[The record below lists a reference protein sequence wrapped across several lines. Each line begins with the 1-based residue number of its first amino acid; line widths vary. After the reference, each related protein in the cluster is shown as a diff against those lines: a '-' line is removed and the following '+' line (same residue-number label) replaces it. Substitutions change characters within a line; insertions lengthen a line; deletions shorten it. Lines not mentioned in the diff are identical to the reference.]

1 MARPRTLPDNHF
13 RFSTFRKGDST
24 YVYGYRN
31 EWDPVKKQS
40 RIAKRIYVGTLNE
53 ATGRLRLGKKYLSNH
68 PEYEGKTLY
77 FENRT
82 LVERS
87 EQDAAEEVQQRE
99 QSWASNN
106 LSYAATWALWQF
118 ASKNRILQNLQAAFG
133 KQLGTGLLAL
143 AVYQLLDGG
152 AMNGYEDWLPDN
164 WLPVSAP
171 LSSQRISELLA
182 QVDHEDMVN
191 YFRLRFDRS
200 KQNYQKWLEEIKQ
213 KAQKQGSAMPP
224 STLQKMYMALDSTA
238 ISTFSMTIEDA
249 AYGHA
254 KQNPE
259 LKQINLTLAVDFL
272 NGDVCYARED
282 EGSITDKS
290 VYKSILA
297 QMKSYGF
304 DLDETVLVT
313 DRGYSSLMNLQNLFN
328 TDVSFV
334 AGVPIVEKGLKD
346 KFTKFR
352 EALCDLAFYNSE
364 YEVYCRTIKED
375 WKQNTEAGSVNR
387 DCFVHLYRFPEIALS
402 QQKQLLK
409 KIDKVLDKKRDG
421 KVVDRDDWNFAA
433 RFITECKEEQDG
445 KERKIWEKNLEA
457 LRLWERTAGCFVI
470 RSDWLE
476 DPIEALRIYR
486 RRNIVEVAFRQF
498 KVLNGG
504 DRLQATQTS
513 YMGKLMVHII
523 AQSLR
528 MAITVQAKKRETQEL
543 KLPDNSVEKLLA
555 ALKRI
560 RAVRAPTRATWVVE
574 PLTPPAVLTGWQIW
588 ISPPEHIYQ
597 LSVRLHLYSVLSSR
611 TLLSGLWYSS
621 S

>member
-1 MARPRTLPDNHF
+1 MARPRTLPDDHF
-13 RFSTFRKGDST
+13 CFSTFRKGDST

-31 EWDPVKKQS
+31 EWDPEKKQS

-53 ATGRLRLGKKYLSNH
+53 ITGRVKLGKKYLSNH

-87 EQDAAEEVQQRE
+87 EQEVAAEVGQRE
-99 QSWASNN
+99 TSWASNN

-118 ASKNRILQNLQAAFG
+118 ASKNRILQNLQAVFG
-133 KQLGTGLLAL
+133 KQLGTNLLAL
-143 AVYQLLDGG
+143 AIYQLLDGG

-182 QVDHEDMVN
+182 QVDHGDMVN

-200 KQNYQKWLEEIKQ
+200 KENYQKWLEELTQNAK
-213 KAQKQGSAMPP
+213 KKGSATAP

-290 VYKSILA
+290 VYRSVLA

-313 DRGYSSLMNLQNLFN
+313 DRGYSSIMNLQSLFN

-346 KFTKFR
+346 KFAKFR

-364 YEVYCRTIKED
+364 YDVYCRTIKED
-375 WKQNTEAGSVNR
+375 WKQNTEGGSIDR
-387 DCFVHLYRFPEIALS
+387 TCFVHLYRFPEIALS

-409 KIDKVLDKKRDG
+409 KVDKALDKKRSRR
-421 KVVDRDDWNFAA
+421 VVDRDDWNFVA
-433 RFITECKEEQDG
+433 RFITERKEEHDG
-445 KERKIWEKNLEA
+445 KEKKIWEKNLEA
-457 LRLWERTAGCFVI
+457 LRSWERTAGCFVI

-504 DRLQATQTS
+504 NRLYATQTS
-513 YMGKLMVHII
+513 YMGKLMVHTI

-528 MAITVQAKKRETQEL
+528 MAITVQAKRRETQEL
-543 KLPDNSVEKLLA
+543 KLPDNSVEKLLTV
-555 ALKRI
+555 LKKV
-560 RAVRAPTRATWVVE
+560 RAVRAPTRSTWVVE
-574 PLTPPAVLTGWQIW
+574 PLTKNAQDMLELLNLPKPPMTFKSI
-588 ISPPEHIYQ
+588 
-597 LSVRLHLYSVLSSR
+597 
-611 TLLSGLWYSS
+611 
-621 S
+621 

>member
-1 MARPRTLPDNHF
+1 MARPRTLPDDHF

-31 EWDPVKKQS
+31 EWNPEKKQS
-40 RIAKRIYVGTLNE
+40 RIVKRIYVGTLNE
-53 ATGRLRLGKKYLSNH
+53 ITGRVKPGKKYLSNH

-77 FENRT
+77 FENRR

-87 EQDAAEEVQQRE
+87 EQDVAEEVEQRE
-99 QSWASNN
+99 VSWASNN

-118 ASKNRILQNLQAAFG
+118 ASRNRILQNLQAVFG
-133 KQLGTGLLAL
+133 KELGTNLLAL
-143 AVYQLLDGG
+143 AIYQLLEGG

-191 YFRLRFDRS
+191 YFRMRFDRS
-200 KQNYQKWLEEIKQ
+200 KENYQKWLEGIKQ
-213 KAQKQGSAMPP
+213 EAKKKGSDLPP

-313 DRGYSSLMNLQNLFN
+313 DRGYSSIMNLQNLFN

-346 KFTKFR
+346 KFSKFR
-352 EALCDLAFYNSE
+352 ETLCDLAFYNSE
-364 YEVYCRTIKED
+364 YDVYCRTIKENR
-375 WKQNTEAGSVNR
+375 KQNTEGGSIDR
-387 DCFVHLYRFPEIALS
+387 TCFVHLYRFPEIALS

-409 KIDKVLDKKRDG
+409 KVDKVLDKKRSG
-421 KVVDRDDWNFAA
+421 QVVDRDDWNFVA
-433 RFITECKEEQDG
+433 RFITERKEEHDG
-445 KERKIWEKNLEA
+445 KEKKIWEKNLEA
-457 LRLWERTAGCFVI
+457 LRFWERTAGCFVI

-476 DPIEALRIYR
+476 DQIEALRIYR

-513 YMGKLMVHII
+513 YIGKLMVHII

-543 KLPDNSVEKLLA
+543 KLPDNSVEKLLK
-555 ALKRI
+555 ALKRV
-560 RAVRAPTRATWVVE
+560 RAVRTPTRATWVVE
-574 PLTPPAVLTGWQIW
+574 PLI
-588 ISPPEHIYQ
+588 E
-597 LSVRLHLYSVLSSR
+597 
-611 TLLSGLWYSS
+611 
-621 S
+621 

>member
-1 MARPRTLPDNHF
+1 MARPRTLPDDHF

-31 EWDPVKKQS
+31 EWDPEKKQS

-53 ATGRLRLGKKYLSNH
+53 ITGRVKLGKKYLSNH

-87 EQDAAEEVQQRE
+87 EQDVAEEVEQRE
-99 QSWASNN
+99 TSWASNN

-118 ASKNRILQNLQAAFG
+118 ASKNRILQNLQAVFG
-133 KQLGTGLLAL
+133 KQLGTNLLAL
-143 AVYQLLDGG
+143 AIYQLLDGG

-200 KQNYQKWLEEIKQ
+200 KENYQRWLEEIEQNAK
-213 KAQKQGSAMPP
+213 KNGSVMPL
-224 STLQKMYMALDSTA
+224 STMQKMYMALDSTA

-313 DRGYSSLMNLQNLFN
+313 DRGYSSLLNLQNLFN

-346 KFTKFR
+346 KFAKFR

-364 YEVYCRTIKED
+364 YDVYCRTIKEN
-375 WKQNTEAGSVNR
+375 WKQNTEGGSIDR
-387 DCFVHLYRFPEIALS
+387 TCFVHLYRFPEIALS

-409 KIDKVLDKKRDG
+409 KVDKVLDKKRSRQ
-421 KVVDRDDWNFAA
+421 VVDRDDWNFVA
-433 RFITECKEEQDG
+433 RFITERKEEHDG
-445 KERKIWEKNLEA
+445 KEKKIWEKNLEA
-457 LRLWERTAGCFVI
+457 LRFWERTAGCFVI

-543 KLPDNSVEKLLA
+543 KLPDNSVEKLLK
-555 ALKRI
+555 ALKRV
-560 RAVRAPTRATWVVE
+560 RAVRTATRATWVVE
-574 PLTPPAVLTGWQIW
+574 PLTKKAQDMLELLNLPKPPMTFRSI
-588 ISPPEHIYQ
+588 
-597 LSVRLHLYSVLSSR
+597 
-611 TLLSGLWYSS
+611 
-621 S
+621 

>member
-1 MARPRTLPDNHF
+1 MARPRTLPDDHF
-13 RFSTFRKGDST
+13 CFSTFRKGDST

-31 EWDPVKKQS
+31 EWDPEKKQS

-53 ATGRLRLGKKYLSNH
+53 ITGRVKLGKKYLSNH

-87 EQDAAEEVQQRE
+87 EQDVAEEVEQRE
-99 QSWASNN
+99 TSWASNN

-118 ASKNRILQNLQAAFG
+118 ASKNRILQNLQAVFG
-133 KQLGTGLLAL
+133 KQLGTNLLAL
-143 AVYQLLDGG
+143 AIYQLLDGG

-182 QVDHEDMVN
+182 QVDHGDMVN

-200 KQNYQKWLEEIKQ
+200 KENYQKWLEELTQNAK
-213 KAQKQGSAMPP
+213 KKGSATAP

-290 VYKSILA
+290 VYRSVLA

-313 DRGYSSLMNLQNLFN
+313 DRGYSSIMNLQSLFN

-334 AGVPIVEKGLKD
+334 AGVPIAEKGLKD
-346 KFTKFR
+346 KFAKFR

-364 YEVYCRTIKED
+364 YDVYCRTIKED
-375 WKQNTEAGSVNR
+375 WKQNTEGGSIDR
-387 DCFVHLYRFPEIALS
+387 TCFVHLYRFPEIALS

-409 KIDKVLDKKRDG
+409 KVDKVLDKKRSG
-421 KVVDRDDWNFAA
+421 RVVDRDDWNFAA
-433 RFITECKEEQDG
+433 RFITERKEEHDG
-445 KERKIWEKNLEA
+445 KEKKIWEKNLEA
-457 LRLWERTAGCFVI
+457 LRSWERTAGCFVI

-504 DRLQATQTS
+504 NRLYATQTS
-513 YMGKLMVHII
+513 YMGKLMVHTI

-528 MAITVQAKKRETQEL
+528 MAITVQAKRRETQEL
-543 KLPDNSVEKLLA
+543 KLPDNSVEKLLTV
-555 ALKRI
+555 LKKV
-560 RAVRAPTRATWVVE
+560 RAVRAPTRSTWVVE
-574 PLTPPAVLTGWQIW
+574 PLTKKAQDMLELLNLPKPPMTFKSI
-588 ISPPEHIYQ
+588 
-597 LSVRLHLYSVLSSR
+597 
-611 TLLSGLWYSS
+611 
-621 S
+621 

>member
-1 MARPRTLPDNHF
+1 MARPRTLPDDHF

-31 EWDPVKKQS
+31 EWDPEKKQS

-53 ATGRLRLGKKYLSNH
+53 ITGRVKLGKKYLSNH

-87 EQDAAEEVQQRE
+87 EQDVAEEVEQRE
-99 QSWASNN
+99 TSWASNN

-118 ASKNRILQNLQAAFG
+118 ASKNRILQNLQAVLG
-133 KQLGTGLLAL
+133 KQLGTNLLAL
-143 AVYQLLDGG
+143 AIYQLLDGG

-200 KQNYQKWLEEIKQ
+200 KANYQKWLEEIEQNAK
-213 KAQKQGSAMPP
+213 KNGSVMPP
-224 STLQKMYMALDSTA
+224 STMQKMYMALDSTA

-313 DRGYSSLMNLQNLFN
+313 DRGYSSLLNLQNLFN

-346 KFTKFR
+346 KFAKFR

-364 YEVYCRTIKED
+364 YDVYCRTIKED
-375 WKQNTEAGSVNR
+375 WKQNTEGGSIDR
-387 DCFVHLYRFPEIALS
+387 TCFVHLYRFPEIALS

-409 KIDKVLDKKRDG
+409 KVDKVLDKKRSG
-421 KVVDRDDWNFAA
+421 RVVDRDDWNFVA
-433 RFITECKEEQDG
+433 RFITERKEEHDG
-445 KERKIWEKNLEA
+445 KEKKIWEKNLEA
-457 LRLWERTAGCFVI
+457 LRSWERTAGCFVI

-504 DRLQATQTS
+504 DRLYATQTS

-528 MAITVQAKKRETQEL
+528 MAMTVQAKRRETQEL
-543 KLPDNSVEKLLA
+543 KLPDNSVEKLLS
-555 ALKRI
+555 ALKRV
-560 RAVRAPTRATWVVE
+560 RAVRAPTRSTWVVE
-574 PLTPPAVLTGWQIW
+574 PLTKKAQDMLELLNLPKPPMTFKSI
-588 ISPPEHIYQ
+588 
-597 LSVRLHLYSVLSSR
+597 
-611 TLLSGLWYSS
+611 
-621 S
+621 

>member
-1 MARPRTLPDNHF
+1 MARPRTLPDDHF

-24 YVYGYRN
+24 YVYSYRN
-31 EWDPVKKQS
+31 EWDPEKKQS

-53 ATGRLRLGKKYLSNH
+53 ITGRVKLGKKYLSNH

-87 EQDAAEEVQQRE
+87 EQDVAEEVEQRE
-99 QSWASNN
+99 TSWASNN

-118 ASKNRILQNLQAAFG
+118 ASKNRILQNLQAVFG
-133 KQLGTGLLAL
+133 KQLGTNLLVL
-143 AVYQLLDGG
+143 AIYQLLDGG

-182 QVDHEDMVN
+182 QVDHEDIVN

-200 KQNYQKWLEEIKQ
+200 KANYQKWLEEIEQNAK
-213 KAQKQGSAMPP
+213 KNGSVMPP
-224 STLQKMYMALDSTA
+224 STMQKMYMALDSTA

-313 DRGYSSLMNLQNLFN
+313 DRGYSSLLNLQNLFN

-346 KFTKFR
+346 KFAKFR

-364 YEVYCRTIKED
+364 YDVYCRTIKED
-375 WKQNTEAGSVNR
+375 WKQNTEGGSIDR
-387 DCFVHLYRFPEIALS
+387 TCFVHLYRFPEIALS

-409 KIDKVLDKKRDG
+409 KVDKVLDKKRSG
-421 KVVDRDDWNFAA
+421 RVVDRDDWNFVA
-433 RFITECKEEQDG
+433 RFITERKEEHDG
-445 KERKIWEKNLEA
+445 KEKKIWETNLEA
-457 LRLWERTAGCFVI
+457 LRAWERTAGCFVI

-476 DPIEALRIYR
+476 DPMEALRIYR

-504 DRLQATQTS
+504 DRLYATQTS

-543 KLPDNSVEKLLA
+543 KLPDNSVEKLLS
-555 ALKRI
+555 ALKRV
-560 RAVRAPTRATWVVE
+560 RAVRTPTRATWVVE
-574 PLTPPAVLTGWQIW
+574 PLTKKAQDMLELLNLPKPPMTFKSI
-588 ISPPEHIYQ
+588 
-597 LSVRLHLYSVLSSR
+597 
-611 TLLSGLWYSS
+611 
-621 S
+621 

>member
-1 MARPRTLPDNHF
+1 MARPRTLPDDHF

-31 EWDPVKKQS
+31 EWDPEKKQS

-53 ATGRLRLGKKYLSNH
+53 ITGRVKLGKKYLSNH

-87 EQDAAEEVQQRE
+87 EQDVAEEVEQRE
-99 QSWASNN
+99 TSWASNN

-118 ASKNRILQNLQAAFG
+118 ASKNRILQNLQAVFG
-133 KQLGTGLLAL
+133 KQLGTNLLAL
-143 AVYQLLDGG
+143 AIYQLLDGG

-200 KQNYQKWLEEIKQ
+200 KANYQKWLEEIEQNAK
-213 KAQKQGSAMPP
+213 KNGLVMPP
-224 STLQKMYMALDSTA
+224 STMQKMYMALDSTA

-249 AYGHA
+249 AYGHT

-272 NGDVCYARED
+272 NGEVCYARED
-282 EGSITDKS
+282 EGLITDKS

-313 DRGYSSLMNLQNLFN
+313 DRGYSSIMNLQNLFN

-346 KFTKFR
+346 KFAKFR

-364 YEVYCRTIKED
+364 YDVYCRTIKED
-375 WKQNTEAGSVNR
+375 WKQNTEGGSIDR
-387 DCFVHLYRFPEIALS
+387 TCFVHLYRFPEIALS

-409 KIDKVLDKKRDG
+409 KVDKALDKKRSG
-421 KVVDRDDWNFAA
+421 RVVDRDDWNFVA
-433 RFITECKEEQDG
+433 RFITERKEEHDG
-445 KERKIWEKNLEA
+445 KEKKIWEKNLEA
-457 LRLWERTAGCFVI
+457 LRSWERTAGCFVI

-504 DRLQATQTS
+504 NRLYATQTS
-513 YMGKLMVHII
+513 YMGKLMVHTI

-528 MAITVQAKKRETQEL
+528 MAITVQAKRRETQEL
-543 KLPDNSVEKLLA
+543 KLPDNSVEKLLTV
-555 ALKRI
+555 LKKV
-560 RAVRAPTRATWVVE
+560 RAVRAPTRSTWVVE
-574 PLTPPAVLTGWQIW
+574 PLTKKAQDMLELLNLPKPPMTFKSI
-588 ISPPEHIYQ
+588 
-597 LSVRLHLYSVLSSR
+597 
-611 TLLSGLWYSS
+611 
-621 S
+621 

>member
-1 MARPRTLPDNHF
+1 MARPRTLPDDHF
-13 RFSTFRKGDST
+13 CFSTFRKGDST

-31 EWDPVKKQS
+31 EWDPEKKQS

-53 ATGRLRLGKKYLSNH
+53 ITGRVRLGKKYLSNH

-87 EQDAAEEVQQRE
+87 EQDVAEEVEQRE
-99 QSWASNN
+99 TSWASNN

-118 ASKNRILQNLQAAFG
+118 ASKNRILQNLQAVFG
-133 KQLGTGLLAL
+133 KQLGTNLLAL
-143 AVYQLLDGG
+143 AIYQLLDGG
-152 AMNGYEDWLPDN
+152 EMNGYEDWLPDN

-200 KQNYQKWLEEIKQ
+200 KANYQKWLEEIEQNAK
-213 KAQKQGSAMPP
+213 KNGSVMPP
-224 STLQKMYMALDSTA
+224 STMQKMYMALDSTA

-290 VYKSILA
+290 VYRSVLA

-313 DRGYSSLMNLQNLFN
+313 DRGYSSIMNLQSLFN

-346 KFTKFR
+346 KFAKFR

-364 YEVYCRTIKED
+364 YDVYCRTIKED
-375 WKQNTEAGSVNR
+375 WKQNTEGGSIDR
-387 DCFVHLYRFPEIALS
+387 TCFVHLYRFPEIALS

-409 KIDKVLDKKRDG
+409 KVDKALDKKRSG
-421 KVVDRDDWNFAA
+421 RVVDRDDWNFVA
-433 RFITECKEEQDG
+433 RFITERKEEHDG
-445 KERKIWEKNLEA
+445 KEKKIWEKNLEA
-457 LRLWERTAGCFVI
+457 LRSWERTAGCFVI

-486 RRNIVEVAFRQF
+486 RRNIVEAAFRQF

-504 DRLQATQTS
+504 DRLYATQTS

-528 MAITVQAKKRETQEL
+528 MAMTVQAKRRETQEL
-543 KLPDNSVEKLLA
+543 KLPDNSVEKLLTV
-555 ALKRI
+555 LKKV
-560 RAVRAPTRATWVVE
+560 RAVRAPTRSTWVVE
-574 PLTPPAVLTGWQIW
+574 PLI
-588 ISPPEHIYQ
+588 E
-597 LSVRLHLYSVLSSR
+597 
-611 TLLSGLWYSS
+611 
-621 S
+621 

>member
-213 KAQKQGSAMPP
+213 KAQKQSSAMPP

-476 DPIEALRIYR
+476 DLIEALRIYR

-574 PLTPPAVLTGWQIW
+574 PLTKKAQDMLELLNLPKPPMTFKSI
-588 ISPPEHIYQ
+588 
-597 LSVRLHLYSVLSSR
+597 
-611 TLLSGLWYSS
+611 
-621 S
+621 

>member
-1 MARPRTLPDNHF
+1 MARPRTLPDDHF

-31 EWDPVKKQS
+31 EWDPEKKQS

-53 ATGRLRLGKKYLSNH
+53 ITGRVKLGKKYLSNH

-87 EQDAAEEVQQRE
+87 EQDVAEEVEQRE
-99 QSWASNN
+99 TSWASNN

-118 ASKNRILQNLQAAFG
+118 ASKNRILQNLQAVFG
-133 KQLGTGLLAL
+133 KQLGTNLLAL
-143 AVYQLLDGG
+143 AIYQLLDGG

-200 KQNYQKWLEEIKQ
+200 KENYQRWLEEIEQNAK
-213 KAQKQGSAMPP
+213 KNGSVMPP
-224 STLQKMYMALDSTA
+224 STMQKMYMALDSTA

-313 DRGYSSLMNLQNLFN
+313 DRGYSSLLNLQNLFN

-346 KFTKFR
+346 KFAKFR

-364 YEVYCRTIKED
+364 YDVYCRTIKEN
-375 WKQNTEAGSVNR
+375 WKQNTEGGSIDR
-387 DCFVHLYRFPEIALS
+387 TCFVHLYRFPEIALS

-409 KIDKVLDKKRDG
+409 KVDKVLDKKRSRQ
-421 KVVDRDDWNFAA
+421 VVDRDDWNFVA
-433 RFITECKEEQDG
+433 RFITERKEEHDG
-445 KERKIWEKNLEA
+445 KEKKIWEKNLEA
-457 LRLWERTAGCFVI
+457 LRFWEHTAGCFVI

-543 KLPDNSVEKLLA
+543 KLPDNSVEKLLK
-555 ALKRI
+555 ALKRV
-560 RAVRAPTRATWVVE
+560 RAVRTATRATWVVE
-574 PLTPPAVLTGWQIW
+574 PLTKKAQDMLELLNLPKPPMTFRSI
-588 ISPPEHIYQ
+588 
-597 LSVRLHLYSVLSSR
+597 
-611 TLLSGLWYSS
+611 
-621 S
+621 

>member
-1 MARPRTLPDNHF
+1 MARPRTLPDDHF

-31 EWDPVKKQS
+31 EWDPEKKQS

-53 ATGRLRLGKKYLSNH
+53 ITGRVKLGKKYLSNH

-87 EQDAAEEVQQRE
+87 EQDVAEEVEQRE
-99 QSWASNN
+99 TSWASNN

-118 ASKNRILQNLQAAFG
+118 ASKNRILQNLQAVFG
-133 KQLGTGLLAL
+133 KQLGTNLLAL
-143 AVYQLLDGG
+143 AIYQLLDGG

-200 KQNYQKWLEEIKQ
+200 KANYQKWLEEIEQNAK
-213 KAQKQGSAMPP
+213 KNGLVMPP
-224 STLQKMYMALDSTA
+224 STMQKMYMALDSTA

-249 AYGHA
+249 AYGHT

-272 NGDVCYARED
+272 NGEVCYARED
-282 EGSITDKS
+282 EGLITDKS

-313 DRGYSSLMNLQNLFN
+313 DRGYSSIMNLQNLFN

-346 KFTKFR
+346 KFAKFR

-364 YEVYCRTIKED
+364 YDVYCRTIKED
-375 WKQNTEAGSVNR
+375 WKQNTEGGSIDR
-387 DCFVHLYRFPEIALS
+387 TCFVHLYRFPEIALS

-409 KIDKVLDKKRDG
+409 KVDKALDKKRSG
-421 KVVDRDDWNFAA
+421 RVVDRDDWNFVA
-433 RFITECKEEQDG
+433 RFITERKEEHDG
-445 KERKIWEKNLEA
+445 KEKKIWEKNLEA
-457 LRLWERTAGCFVI
+457 LRFWERTAGCFVI

-504 DRLQATQTS
+504 DRLYATQTS

-528 MAITVQAKKRETQEL
+528 MAMTVQAKRRETQEL
-543 KLPDNSVEKLLA
+543 KLPDNSVEKLLS
-555 ALKRI
+555 ALKRVTEI
-560 RAVRAPTRATWVVE
+560 LRF
-574 PLTPPAVLTGWQIW
+574 
-588 ISPPEHIYQ
+588 
-597 LSVRLHLYSVLSSR
+597 
-611 TLLSGLWYSS
+611 
-621 S
+621 

>member
-1 MARPRTLPDNHF
+1 MARPRTLPDDHF

-31 EWDPVKKQS
+31 EWDPEKKQS

-53 ATGRLRLGKKYLSNH
+53 ITGRVKLGKKYLSNH

-87 EQDAAEEVQQRE
+87 EQDVAEEVEQRE
-99 QSWASNN
+99 TSWASNN

-118 ASKNRILQNLQAAFG
+118 ASKNRILQNLQAVFG
-133 KQLGTGLLAL
+133 KQLGTNLLAL
-143 AVYQLLDGG
+143 AIYQLLDGG

-200 KQNYQKWLEEIKQ
+200 KENYQRWLEEIEQNAK
-213 KAQKQGSAMPP
+213 KNGSVMPP
-224 STLQKMYMALDSTA
+224 STMQKMYMALDSTA

-313 DRGYSSLMNLQNLFN
+313 DRGYSSLLNLQNLFN

-346 KFTKFR
+346 KFAKFR

-364 YEVYCRTIKED
+364 YDVYCRTIKEN
-375 WKQNTEAGSVNR
+375 WKQNTEGGSIDR
-387 DCFVHLYRFPEIALS
+387 TCFVHLYRLPEIALS

-409 KIDKVLDKKRDG
+409 KVDKVLDKKRSRQ
-421 KVVDRDDWNFAA
+421 VVDRDDWNFVA
-433 RFITECKEEQDG
+433 RFITERKEEHDG
-445 KERKIWEKNLEA
+445 KEKKIWEKNLEA
-457 LRLWERTAGCFVI
+457 LRFWERTAGCFVI

-543 KLPDNSVEKLLA
+543 KLPDNSVEKLLK
-555 ALKRI
+555 ALKRV
-560 RAVRAPTRATWVVE
+560 RAVRTATRATWVVE
-574 PLTPPAVLTGWQIW
+574 PLTKKAQDMLELLNLPKPPMTFRSI
-588 ISPPEHIYQ
+588 
-597 LSVRLHLYSVLSSR
+597 
-611 TLLSGLWYSS
+611 
-621 S
+621 

>member
-1 MARPRTLPDNHF
+1 MARPRTLPDDHF

-31 EWDPVKKQS
+31 EWDPEKKQS

-53 ATGRLRLGKKYLSNH
+53 ITGRVKLGKKYLSNH
-68 PEYEGKTLY
+68 PQYEGKTLY

-87 EQDAAEEVQQRE
+87 EQDVAEEVEQRE
-99 QSWASNN
+99 TSWASNN

-118 ASKNRILQNLQAAFG
+118 ASKNRILQNLQAVFG
-133 KQLGTGLLAL
+133 KQLGTNLLAL
-143 AVYQLLDGG
+143 AIYQLLDGG

-200 KQNYQKWLEEIKQ
+200 KENYQRWLENAK
-213 KAQKQGSAMPP
+213 KNGSVMPP
-224 STLQKMYMALDSTA
+224 STMQKMYMALDSTA

-313 DRGYSSLMNLQNLFN
+313 DRGYSSLLNLQNLFN

-334 AGVPIVEKGLKD
+334 AGIPIVEKGLKD
-346 KFTKFR
+346 KFAKFR

-364 YEVYCRTIKED
+364 YDVYCRTIEED
-375 WKQNTEAGSVNR
+375 WKQNTEGGSIDR
-387 DCFVHLYRFPEIALS
+387 TCFVHLYRFPEIALS

-409 KIDKVLDKKRDG
+409 KVDKILDKKRSG
-421 KVVDRDDWNFAA
+421 RVVDRDDWNFAA
-433 RFITECKEEQDG
+433 RFITERKEEHDG
-445 KERKIWEKNLEA
+445 KEKKIWEKNLEA
-457 LRLWERTAGCFVI
+457 LRSWERTAGCFVI

-504 DRLQATQTS
+504 DRLYATQTS

-528 MAITVQAKKRETQEL
+528 MVMTVQAKRRETQEL
-543 KLPDNSVEKLLA
+543 KLPDNSVEKLLS
-555 ALKRI
+555 ALKRV
-560 RAVRAPTRATWVVE
+560 RAVRTPTRATWVVE
-574 PLTPPAVLTGWQIW
+574 PLTKKAQDMLELLNLPKPPMTFKSI
-588 ISPPEHIYQ
+588 
-597 LSVRLHLYSVLSSR
+597 
-611 TLLSGLWYSS
+611 
-621 S
+621 

>member
-1 MARPRTLPDNHF
+1 MARPRTLPDDHF

-31 EWDPVKKQS
+31 EWNPEKKQS
-40 RIAKRIYVGTLNE
+40 RIVKRIYVGTLNE
-53 ATGRLRLGKKYLSNH
+53 ITGRVKPGKKYLSNH

-77 FENRT
+77 FENRR

-87 EQDAAEEVQQRE
+87 EQDVAEEVEQRE
-99 QSWASNN
+99 VSWASIN

-118 ASKNRILQNLQAAFG
+118 ASRNRILQNLQAVFG
-133 KQLGTGLLAL
+133 KELGTNLLAL
-143 AVYQLLDGG
+143 AIYQLLEGG
-152 AMNGYEDWLPDN
+152 AMNGYEDWLADN

-191 YFRLRFDRS
+191 YFRMRFDRS
-200 KQNYQKWLEEIKQ
+200 KENYQKWLEGIKQ
-213 KAQKQGSAMPP
+213 EAKKKGSDLPP

-313 DRGYSSLMNLQNLFN
+313 DRGYSSIMNLQNLFN

-346 KFTKFR
+346 KFSKFR
-352 EALCDLAFYNSE
+352 ETLCDLAFYNSE
-364 YEVYCRTIKED
+364 YDVYCRTIKENR
-375 WKQNTEAGSVNR
+375 KQNTEGGSIDR
-387 DCFVHLYRFPEIALS
+387 TCFVHLYRFPEIALS

-409 KIDKVLDKKRDG
+409 KVDKVLDKKRSG
-421 KVVDRDDWNFAA
+421 QVVDRDDWNFVA
-433 RFITECKEEQDG
+433 RFITERKEEHDG
-445 KERKIWEKNLEA
+445 KEKKIWEKNLEA
-457 LRLWERTAGCFVI
+457 LRFWERTAGYFVI

-476 DPIEALRIYR
+476 DPIEALRMYR

-513 YMGKLMVHII
+513 YIGKLMVHII

-543 KLPDNSVEKLLA
+543 KLPDNSVEKLLK
-555 ALKRI
+555 ALKRV
-560 RAVRAPTRATWVVE
+560 RAVRTPTRATWVVE
-574 PLTPPAVLTGWQIW
+574 PLI
-588 ISPPEHIYQ
+588 E
-597 LSVRLHLYSVLSSR
+597 
-611 TLLSGLWYSS
+611 
-621 S
+621 

>member
-1 MARPRTLPDNHF
+1 MARPRTLPDDHF
-13 RFSTFRKGDST
+13 CFSTFRKGDST

-31 EWDPVKKQS
+31 EWDPEKKQS

-53 ATGRLRLGKKYLSNH
+53 ITGRVKLGKKYLSNH

-87 EQDAAEEVQQRE
+87 EQDVAEEVEQRE
-99 QSWASNN
+99 TSWASNN

-118 ASKNRILQNLQAAFG
+118 ASKNRILQNLQAVFG
-133 KQLGTGLLAL
+133 KQLGTNLLAL
-143 AVYQLLDGG
+143 AIYQLLDGG

-182 QVDHEDMVN
+182 QVDHGDMVN

-200 KQNYQKWLEEIKQ
+200 KENYQKWLEELTQNAK
-213 KAQKQGSAMPP
+213 KKGSATAP

-290 VYKSILA
+290 VYRSVLA

-313 DRGYSSLMNLQNLFN
+313 DRGYSSIMNLQSLFN

-346 KFTKFR
+346 KFAKFR

-364 YEVYCRTIKED
+364 YDVYCRTIKED
-375 WKQNTEAGSVNR
+375 WKQNTEGGSIDR
-387 DCFVHLYRFPEIALS
+387 TCFVHLYRFPEIALS

-409 KIDKVLDKKRDG
+409 KVDKALDKKRSG
-421 KVVDRDDWNFAA
+421 RVVDRDDWNFVA
-433 RFITECKEEQDG
+433 RFITERKEEHDG
-445 KERKIWEKNLEA
+445 KEKKIWEKNLEA
-457 LRLWERTAGCFVI
+457 LRSWERTAGCFVI

-504 DRLQATQTS
+504 NRLYATQTS
-513 YMGKLMVHII
+513 YMGKLMVHTI

-528 MAITVQAKKRETQEL
+528 MAITVQAKRRETQEL
-543 KLPDNSVEKLLA
+543 KLPDNSVEKLLTV
-555 ALKRI
+555 LKKV
-560 RAVRAPTRATWVVE
+560 RAVRAPTRSTWVVE
-574 PLTPPAVLTGWQIW
+574 PLTKKAQDMLELLNLPKPPMTFKSI
-588 ISPPEHIYQ
+588 
-597 LSVRLHLYSVLSSR
+597 
-611 TLLSGLWYSS
+611 
-621 S
+621 

>member
-1 MARPRTLPDNHF
+1 MARPRTLPDDHF
-13 RFSTFRKGDST
+13 CFSTFRKGDST

-31 EWDPVKKQS
+31 EWDPEKKQS

-53 ATGRLRLGKKYLSNH
+53 ITGRVKLGKKYLSNH

-87 EQDAAEEVQQRE
+87 EQEVAAEVGQRE
-99 QSWASNN
+99 TSWASNN

-118 ASKNRILQNLQAAFG
+118 ASKNRILQNLQAVFG
-133 KQLGTGLLAL
+133 KQLGTNLLAL
-143 AVYQLLDGG
+143 AIYQLLDGG

-182 QVDHEDMVN
+182 QVDHGDMVN

-200 KQNYQKWLEEIKQ
+200 KANYQKWLEELTQNAK
-213 KAQKQGSAMPP
+213 KKGSATAP

-290 VYKSILA
+290 VYRSVLA

-313 DRGYSSLMNLQNLFN
+313 DRGYSSIMNLQSLFN

-346 KFTKFR
+346 KFAKFR

-364 YEVYCRTIKED
+364 YDVYCRTIKED
-375 WKQNTEAGSVNR
+375 WKQNTEGGSIDR
-387 DCFVHLYRFPEIALS
+387 TCFVHLYRFPEIALS

-409 KIDKVLDKKRDG
+409 KVDKALDKKRSG
-421 KVVDRDDWNFAA
+421 RVVDRDDWNFVA
-433 RFITECKEEQDG
+433 RFITERKEEHDG
-445 KERKIWEKNLEA
+445 KEKKIWEKNLEA
-457 LRLWERTAGCFVI
+457 LRSWERTAGCFVI
-470 RSDWLE
+470 CSDWLE

-504 DRLQATQTS
+504 NRLYATQTS
-513 YMGKLMVHII
+513 YMGKLMVHTI

-528 MAITVQAKKRETQEL
+528 MAITVQAKRRETQEL
-543 KLPDNSVEKLLA
+543 KLPDNSVEKLLTV
-555 ALKRI
+555 LKKV
-560 RAVRAPTRATWVVE
+560 RAVRAPTRSTWVVE
-574 PLTPPAVLTGWQIW
+574 PLTKKAQDMLELLNLPKPPMTFKSI
-588 ISPPEHIYQ
+588 
-597 LSVRLHLYSVLSSR
+597 
-611 TLLSGLWYSS
+611 
-621 S
+621 

>member
-1 MARPRTLPDNHF
+1 MARPRTLPDDHF

-31 EWDPVKKQS
+31 KWDPEKKQS

-53 ATGRLRLGKKYLSNH
+53 ITGRVKLGKKYLSNH

-82 LVERS
+82 LVEKS
-87 EQDAAEEVQQRE
+87 EQDVAEEVEQRE
-99 QSWASNN
+99 TSWASNN

-118 ASKNRILQNLQAAFG
+118 ASKNRILQNLQAVFG
-133 KQLGTGLLAL
+133 KQLGTNLLAL
-143 AVYQLLDGG
+143 AIYQLLDGG

-182 QVDHEDMVN
+182 QVDHGDMVN

-200 KQNYQKWLEEIKQ
+200 KENYQKWLEELTQNAK
-213 KAQKQGSAMPP
+213 KKGSATAP

-313 DRGYSSLMNLQNLFN
+313 DRGYSSIMNLQSLFN

-346 KFTKFR
+346 KFAKFR

-364 YEVYCRTIKED
+364 YDVYCRTIKED
-375 WKQNTEAGSVNR
+375 WKQNTEGGSIDR
-387 DCFVHLYRFPEIALS
+387 TCFVHLYRFPEIALS

-409 KIDKVLDKKRDG
+409 KVDKALDKKRSRR
-421 KVVDRDDWNFAA
+421 VVDRDDWNFAA
-433 RFITECKEEQDG
+433 RFITERKEEHDG
-445 KERKIWEKNLEA
+445 KEKKIWEKNLEA
-457 LRLWERTAGCFVI
+457 LRSWERTAGCFVI

-504 DRLQATQTS
+504 NRLYATQTS
-513 YMGKLMVHII
+513 YMGKLMVHTI

-528 MAITVQAKKRETQEL
+528 MAITVQAKRRETQEL
-543 KLPDNSVEKLLA
+543 KLPDNSVEKLLTV
-555 ALKRI
+555 LKKV
-560 RAVRAPTRATWVVE
+560 RAVRAPTRSTWVVE
-574 PLTPPAVLTGWQIW
+574 PLTKKAQDMLELLNLPKPPMTFKSI
-588 ISPPEHIYQ
+588 
-597 LSVRLHLYSVLSSR
+597 
-611 TLLSGLWYSS
+611 
-621 S
+621 

>member
-1 MARPRTLPDNHF
+1 MARPRTLPDDHF

-31 EWDPVKKQS
+31 KWDPEKKQS

-53 ATGRLRLGKKYLSNH
+53 ITGRVKLGKKYLSNH

-82 LVERS
+82 LVEKS
-87 EQDAAEEVQQRE
+87 EQDVAEEVEQRE
-99 QSWASNN
+99 TSWASNN

-118 ASKNRILQNLQAAFG
+118 ASKNRILQNLQAVFG
-133 KQLGTGLLAL
+133 KQLGTNLLAL
-143 AVYQLLDGG
+143 AIYQLLDGG

-182 QVDHEDMVN
+182 QVDHGDMVN

-200 KQNYQKWLEEIKQ
+200 KANYQKWLEELTQNAK
-213 KAQKQGSAMPP
+213 KKGSATAP

-313 DRGYSSLMNLQNLFN
+313 DRGYSSIMNLQSLFN

-346 KFTKFR
+346 KFAKFR

-364 YEVYCRTIKED
+364 YDVYCRTIKED
-375 WKQNTEAGSVNR
+375 WKQNTEGGSIDR
-387 DCFVHLYRFPEIALS
+387 TCFVHLYRFPEIALS

-409 KIDKVLDKKRDG
+409 KVDKALDKKRSG
-421 KVVDRDDWNFAA
+421 RVVDRDDWNFVA
-433 RFITECKEEQDG
+433 RFITERKEEHDG
-445 KERKIWEKNLEA
+445 KEKKIWEKNLEA
-457 LRLWERTAGCFVI
+457 LRSWERTAGCFVI

-504 DRLQATQTS
+504 NRLYATQTS
-513 YMGKLMVHII
+513 YMGKLMVHTI

-528 MAITVQAKKRETQEL
+528 MAITVQAKRRETQEL
-543 KLPDNSVEKLLA
+543 KLPDNSVEKLLTV
-555 ALKRI
+555 LKKV
-560 RAVRAPTRATWVVE
+560 RAVRAPTRSTWVVE
-574 PLTPPAVLTGWQIW
+574 PLTKKAQDMLELLNLPKPPMTFKSI
-588 ISPPEHIYQ
+588 
-597 LSVRLHLYSVLSSR
+597 
-611 TLLSGLWYSS
+611 
-621 S
+621 

>member
-1 MARPRTLPDNHF
+1 MARPRTLPDDHF
-13 RFSTFRKGDST
+13 CFSTFRKGDST

-31 EWDPVKKQS
+31 EWDPEKKQS

-53 ATGRLRLGKKYLSNH
+53 ITGRVKLGKKYLSNH

-87 EQDAAEEVQQRE
+87 EQEVAAEVGQRE
-99 QSWASNN
+99 TSWASNN

-118 ASKNRILQNLQAAFG
+118 ASKNRILQNLQAVFG
-133 KQLGTGLLAL
+133 KQLGTNLLAL
-143 AVYQLLDGG
+143 AIYQLLDGG

-182 QVDHEDMVN
+182 QVDHGDMVN

-200 KQNYQKWLEEIKQ
+200 KENYQKWLEELTQNAK
-213 KAQKQGSAMPP
+213 KKGSATAP

-290 VYKSILA
+290 VYRSVLA

-313 DRGYSSLMNLQNLFN
+313 DRGYSSIMNLQSLFN

-334 AGVPIVEKGLKD
+334 AGVPIAEKGLKD
-346 KFTKFR
+346 KFAKFR

-364 YEVYCRTIKED
+364 YDVYCRTIKED
-375 WKQNTEAGSVNR
+375 WKQNTEGGSIDR
-387 DCFVHLYRFPEIALS
+387 TCFVHLYRFPEIALS

-409 KIDKVLDKKRDG
+409 KVDKALDKKRSG
-421 KVVDRDDWNFAA
+421 RVVDRDDWNFAA
-433 RFITECKEEQDG
+433 RFITERKEEHDG
-445 KERKIWEKNLEA
+445 KEKKIWEKNLEA
-457 LRLWERTAGCFVI
+457 LRSWERTAGCFVI

-504 DRLQATQTS
+504 NRLYATQTS
-513 YMGKLMVHII
+513 YMGKLMVHTI

-528 MAITVQAKKRETQEL
+528 MAITVQAKRRETQEL
-543 KLPDNSVEKLLA
+543 KLPDNSVEKLLTV
-555 ALKRI
+555 LKKV
-560 RAVRAPTRATWVVE
+560 RAVRAPTRSTWVVE
-574 PLTPPAVLTGWQIW
+574 PLTKNAQDMLELLNLPKPPMTFKSI
-588 ISPPEHIYQ
+588 
-597 LSVRLHLYSVLSSR
+597 
-611 TLLSGLWYSS
+611 
-621 S
+621 

>member
-1 MARPRTLPDNHF
+1 MARPRTLPDDHF
-13 RFSTFRKGDST
+13 CFSTFRKGDST

-31 EWDPVKKQS
+31 EWDPEKKQS

-53 ATGRLRLGKKYLSNH
+53 ITGRVKLGKKYLSNH

-87 EQDAAEEVQQRE
+87 EQEVAAEVGQRE
-99 QSWASNN
+99 TSWASNN

-118 ASKNRILQNLQAAFG
+118 ASKNRILQNLQAVFG
-133 KQLGTGLLAL
+133 KQLGTNLLAL
-143 AVYQLLDGG
+143 AIYQLLDGG

-182 QVDHEDMVN
+182 QVDHGDMVN
-191 YFRLRFDRS
+191 YFRLRFDQS
-200 KQNYQKWLEEIKQ
+200 KANYQKWLEELTQNAK
-213 KAQKQGSAMPP
+213 KKGSATAP

-290 VYKSILA
+290 VYRSVLA

-313 DRGYSSLMNLQNLFN
+313 DRGYSSIMNLQSLFN

-346 KFTKFR
+346 KFAKFR

-364 YEVYCRTIKED
+364 YDVYCRTIKED
-375 WKQNTEAGSVNR
+375 WKQNTEGGSIDR
-387 DCFVHLYRFPEIALS
+387 TCFVHLYRFPEIALS

-409 KIDKVLDKKRDG
+409 KVDKALDKKRSG
-421 KVVDRDDWNFAA
+421 RVVDRDDWNFVA
-433 RFITECKEEQDG
+433 RFITERKEEHDG
-445 KERKIWEKNLEA
+445 KEKKIWEKNLEA
-457 LRLWERTAGCFVI
+457 LRSWERTAGCFVI

-504 DRLQATQTS
+504 NRLYATQTS
-513 YMGKLMVHII
+513 YMGKLMVHTI

-528 MAITVQAKKRETQEL
+528 MAITVQAKRRETQEL
-543 KLPDNSVEKLLA
+543 KLPDNSVEKLLTV
-555 ALKRI
+555 LKKV
-560 RAVRAPTRATWVVE
+560 RAVRAPTRSTWVVE
-574 PLTPPAVLTGWQIW
+574 PLTKKAQDMLELLNLPKPPMTFK
-588 ISPPEHIYQ
+588 
-597 LSVRLHLYSVLSSR
+597 SV
-611 TLLSGLWYSS
+611 
-621 S
+621 

>member
-1 MARPRTLPDNHF
+1 MARPRTLPDDHF

-31 EWDPVKKQS
+31 EWDPEKKQS

-53 ATGRLRLGKKYLSNH
+53 ITGRVKLGKKYLSNH

-87 EQDAAEEVQQRE
+87 EQDVAEEVEQRE
-99 QSWASNN
+99 TSWASNN

-118 ASKNRILQNLQAAFG
+118 ASKNRILQNLQAVFG
-133 KQLGTGLLAL
+133 KQLGTNLLAL
-143 AVYQLLDGG
+143 AIYQLLDGG

-200 KQNYQKWLEEIKQ
+200 KENYQRWLEEIEQNAK
-213 KAQKQGSAMPP
+213 KNGSVMPP
-224 STLQKMYMALDSTA
+224 STMQKMYMALDSTA

-313 DRGYSSLMNLQNLFN
+313 DRGYSSLLNLQNLFN

-346 KFTKFR
+346 KFAKFR
-352 EALCDLAFYNSE
+352 EALCDFAFYNSE
-364 YEVYCRTIKED
+364 YDVYCRTIKEN
-375 WKQNTEAGSVNR
+375 WKQNTEGGSIDR
-387 DCFVHLYRFPEIALS
+387 TCFVHLYRFPEIALS

-409 KIDKVLDKKRDG
+409 KVDKVLDKKRSRQ
-421 KVVDRDDWNFAA
+421 VVDRDDWNFVA
-433 RFITECKEEQDG
+433 RFITERKEEHDG
-445 KERKIWEKNLEA
+445 KEKKIWEKNLEA
-457 LRLWERTAGCFVI
+457 LRFWERTAGCFVI

-543 KLPDNSVEKLLA
+543 KLPDNSVEKLLK
-555 ALKRI
+555 ALKRV
-560 RAVRAPTRATWVVE
+560 RAVRTATRATWVVE
-574 PLTPPAVLTGWQIW
+574 PLTKKAQDMLELLNLPKPPMTFRSI
-588 ISPPEHIYQ
+588 
-597 LSVRLHLYSVLSSR
+597 
-611 TLLSGLWYSS
+611 
-621 S
+621 

>member
-1 MARPRTLPDNHF
+1 MRTIMARPRTLPDDHF

-31 EWDPVKKQS
+31 KWDPEKKQS

-53 ATGRLRLGKKYLSNH
+53 ITGRVKLGKKYLSNH

-82 LVERS
+82 LVEKS
-87 EQDAAEEVQQRE
+87 EQDVAEEVEQRE
-99 QSWASNN
+99 TSWASNN

-118 ASKNRILQNLQAAFG
+118 ASKNRILQNLQAVFG
-133 KQLGTGLLAL
+133 KQLGTNLLAL
-143 AVYQLLDGG
+143 AIYQLLDGG

-200 KQNYQKWLEEIKQ
+200 KENYQRWLEEIEQNAK
-213 KAQKQGSAMPP
+213 KNGSVMPP
-224 STLQKMYMALDSTA
+224 STMQKMYMALDSTA

-313 DRGYSSLMNLQNLFN
+313 DRGYSSIMNLQSLFN

-346 KFTKFR
+346 KFAKFR

-364 YEVYCRTIKED
+364 YDVYCRTIKED
-375 WKQNTEAGSVNR
+375 WKQNTEGGSIDR
-387 DCFVHLYRFPEIALS
+387 TCFVHLYRFPEIALS

-409 KIDKVLDKKRDG
+409 KVDKALDKKRSG
-421 KVVDRDDWNFAA
+421 RVVDRDDWNFVA
-433 RFITECKEEQDG
+433 RFITERKEEHDG
-445 KERKIWEKNLEA
+445 KEKKIWEKNLEA
-457 LRLWERTAGCFVI
+457 LRSWERTAGCFVI

-504 DRLQATQTS
+504 NRLYATQTS
-513 YMGKLMVHII
+513 YMGKLMVHTI

-528 MAITVQAKKRETQEL
+528 MAITVQAKRRETQEL
-543 KLPDNSVEKLLA
+543 KLPDNSVEKLLTV
-555 ALKRI
+555 LKKV
-560 RAVRAPTRATWVVE
+560 RAVRAPTRSTWVVE
-574 PLTPPAVLTGWQIW
+574 PLTKKAQDMLELLNLPKPPMTFKSI
-588 ISPPEHIYQ
+588 
-597 LSVRLHLYSVLSSR
+597 
-611 TLLSGLWYSS
+611 
-621 S
+621 

>member
-1 MARPRTLPDNHF
+1 MARPRTLPDDHF

-24 YVYGYRN
+24 YVYSYRN
-31 EWDPVKKQS
+31 EWDPEKKQS

-53 ATGRLRLGKKYLSNH
+53 ITGRVKLGKKYLSNH

-87 EQDAAEEVQQRE
+87 EQDVAEEVEQRE
-99 QSWASNN
+99 TSWASNN

-118 ASKNRILQNLQAAFG
+118 ASKNRILQNLQAVFG
-133 KQLGTGLLAL
+133 KQLGTNLLVL
-143 AVYQLLDGG
+143 AIYQLLDGG

-171 LSSQRISELLA
+171 LSSQSISELLA
-182 QVDHEDMVN
+182 QVDHEDIVN

-200 KQNYQKWLEEIKQ
+200 KANYQKWLEEIEQNAK
-213 KAQKQGSAMPP
+213 KNGSVMPP
-224 STLQKMYMALDSTA
+224 STMQKMYMALDSTA

-313 DRGYSSLMNLQNLFN
+313 DRGYSSLLNLQNLFN

-346 KFTKFR
+346 KFAKFR

-364 YEVYCRTIKED
+364 YDVYCRTIKED
-375 WKQNTEAGSVNR
+375 WKQNTEGGSIDR
-387 DCFVHLYRFPEIALS
+387 TCFVHLYRFPEIALS

-409 KIDKVLDKKRDG
+409 KVDKVLDKKRSG
-421 KVVDRDDWNFAA
+421 RVVDRDDWNFVA
-433 RFITECKEEQDG
+433 RFITERKEEHDG
-445 KERKIWEKNLEA
+445 KEKKIWEKNLEA
-457 LRLWERTAGCFVI
+457 LRSWERTAGCFVI

-476 DPIEALRIYR
+476 DPMEALRIYR

-504 DRLQATQTS
+504 DRLYATQTS

-543 KLPDNSVEKLLA
+543 KLPDNSVEKLLS
-555 ALKRI
+555 ALKRV
-560 RAVRAPTRATWVVE
+560 RAVRTPTRATWVVE
-574 PLTPPAVLTGWQIW
+574 PLTKKAQDMLELLNLPKPPMTFKSI
-588 ISPPEHIYQ
+588 
-597 LSVRLHLYSVLSSR
+597 
-611 TLLSGLWYSS
+611 
-621 S
+621 

>member
-1 MARPRTLPDNHF
+1 MARPRTLPDDHF

-31 EWDPVKKQS
+31 EWDPEKKQS

-53 ATGRLRLGKKYLSNH
+53 ITGRVKLGKKYLSNH

-87 EQDAAEEVQQRE
+87 EQDVAEEVEQRE
-99 QSWASNN
+99 TSWASNN

-118 ASKNRILQNLQAAFG
+118 ASKNRILQNLQAVFG
-133 KQLGTGLLAL
+133 KQLGTNLLAL
-143 AVYQLLDGG
+143 AIYQLLDGG

-200 KQNYQKWLEEIKQ
+200 KANYQRWLEEIEQNAK
-213 KAQKQGSAMPP
+213 KNGSVMPP
-224 STLQKMYMALDSTA
+224 STMQKMYMALDSTA

-313 DRGYSSLMNLQNLFN
+313 DRGYSSLLNLQNLFN

-346 KFTKFR
+346 KFAKFR

-364 YEVYCRTIKED
+364 YDVYCRTIKED
-375 WKQNTEAGSVNR
+375 WKQNTEGGSIDR
-387 DCFVHLYRFPEIALS
+387 TCFVHLYRFPEIALS

-409 KIDKVLDKKRDG
+409 KVDKVLDKKRSG
-421 KVVDRDDWNFAA
+421 RVVDRDDWNFVA
-433 RFITECKEEQDG
+433 RFITERKEEHDG
-445 KERKIWEKNLEA
+445 KEKKIWEKNLEA
-457 LRLWERTAGCFVI
+457 LRSWERTAGCFVI

-504 DRLQATQTS
+504 DRLYATQTS
-513 YMGKLMVHII
+513 YMGKLMVHTI

-528 MAITVQAKKRETQEL
+528 MAITVQAKRRETLEL
-543 KLPDNSVEKLLA
+543 KLPDNSVEKLLTV
-555 ALKRI
+555 LKKV
-560 RAVRAPTRATWVVE
+560 RAVRAPTRSTWVVE
-574 PLTPPAVLTGWQIW
+574 PLTKKAQDMLELLNLPKPPMTFKSI
-588 ISPPEHIYQ
+588 
-597 LSVRLHLYSVLSSR
+597 
-611 TLLSGLWYSS
+611 
-621 S
+621 

>member
-1 MARPRTLPDNHF
+1 MARPRTLPDDHF
-13 RFSTFRKGDST
+13 CFSTFRKGDST

-31 EWDPVKKQS
+31 EWDPEKKQS

-53 ATGRLRLGKKYLSNH
+53 ITGRVKLGKKYLSNH

-87 EQDAAEEVQQRE
+87 EQEVAAEVEQRE
-99 QSWASNN
+99 TSWASNN

-118 ASKNRILQNLQAAFG
+118 ASKNRILQNLQAVFG
-133 KQLGTGLLAL
+133 KQLGTNLLAL
-143 AVYQLLDGG
+143 AIYQLLDGG

-182 QVDHEDMVN
+182 QVDHGDMVN

-200 KQNYQKWLEEIKQ
+200 KENYQKWLEELTQNAK
-213 KAQKQGSAMPP
+213 KKGSATAP

-290 VYKSILA
+290 VYRSVLA

-313 DRGYSSLMNLQNLFN
+313 DRGYSSIMNLQSLFN

-346 KFTKFR
+346 KFAKFR

-364 YEVYCRTIKED
+364 YDVYCRTIKED
-375 WKQNTEAGSVNR
+375 WKQNTEGGSIDR
-387 DCFVHLYRFPEIALS
+387 TCFVHLYRFPEIALS

-409 KIDKVLDKKRDG
+409 KVDKALDKKRSG
-421 KVVDRDDWNFAA
+421 RVVDRDDWNFAA
-433 RFITECKEEQDG
+433 RFITERKEEHDG
-445 KERKIWEKNLEA
+445 KEKKIWEKNLEA
-457 LRLWERTAGCFVI
+457 LRSWERTAGCFVI
-470 RSDWLE
+470 RSDRLE

-504 DRLQATQTS
+504 NRLYATQTS
-513 YMGKLMVHII
+513 YMGKLMVHTI

-528 MAITVQAKKRETQEL
+528 MAITVQAKRRETQEL
-543 KLPDNSVEKLLA
+543 KLPDNSVEKLLTV
-555 ALKRI
+555 LKKV
-560 RAVRAPTRATWVVE
+560 RAVRAPTRSTWVVE
-574 PLTPPAVLTGWQIW
+574 PLTKKAQDMLELLNLPKPPMTFKSI
-588 ISPPEHIYQ
+588 
-597 LSVRLHLYSVLSSR
+597 
-611 TLLSGLWYSS
+611 
-621 S
+621 

>member
-1 MARPRTLPDNHF
+1 MARPRTLPDDHF

-31 EWDPVKKQS
+31 EWDPEKKQS

-53 ATGRLRLGKKYLSNH
+53 ITGRVKLGKKYLSNH

-87 EQDAAEEVQQRE
+87 EQDVAEEVEQRE
-99 QSWASNN
+99 TSWASNN

-118 ASKNRILQNLQAAFG
+118 ASKNRILQNLQAVFG
-133 KQLGTGLLAL
+133 KQLGTNLLAL
-143 AVYQLLDGG
+143 AIYQLLDGG

-200 KQNYQKWLEEIKQ
+200 KANYQKWLEEIEQNAK
-213 KAQKQGSAMPP
+213 KNGLVMPP
-224 STLQKMYMALDSTA
+224 STMQKMYMALDSTA

-249 AYGHA
+249 AYGHT

-272 NGDVCYARED
+272 NGEVCYARED
-282 EGSITDKS
+282 EGLITDKS

-313 DRGYSSLMNLQNLFN
+313 DRGYSSIMNLQNLFN

-346 KFTKFR
+346 KFAKFR

-364 YEVYCRTIKED
+364 YDVYCRTIKED
-375 WKQNTEAGSVNR
+375 WKQNTEGGSIDR
-387 DCFVHLYRFPEIALS
+387 TCFVHLYRFPEIALS

-409 KIDKVLDKKRDG
+409 KVDKALDKKRSG
-421 KVVDRDDWNFAA
+421 RVVDRDDWNFVA
-433 RFITECKEEQDG
+433 RFITERKEEHDG
-445 KERKIWEKNLEA
+445 KEKKIWEKNLEA
-457 LRLWERTAGCFVI
+457 LRFWERTAGCFVI

-504 DRLQATQTS
+504 DRLYATQTS

-528 MAITVQAKKRETQEL
+528 MAMTVQAKRRETQEL
-543 KLPDNSVEKLLA
+543 KLPDNSVEKLLTV
-555 ALKRI
+555 LKKV
-560 RAVRAPTRATWVVE
+560 RAVRAPTRSTWVVE
-574 PLTPPAVLTGWQIW
+574 PLI
-588 ISPPEHIYQ
+588 E
-597 LSVRLHLYSVLSSR
+597 
-611 TLLSGLWYSS
+611 
-621 S
+621 

>member
-1 MARPRTLPDNHF
+1 MARPRTLPDDHF

-31 EWDPVKKQS
+31 EWNPEKKQS

-53 ATGRLRLGKKYLSNH
+53 ITGRVKLGKKYLSNH

-77 FENRT
+77 FENRR

-87 EQDAAEEVQQRE
+87 EQDVAEEVEQRE
-99 QSWASNN
+99 VSWASNN

-118 ASKNRILQNLQAAFG
+118 ASRNRILQNLQAVFG
-133 KQLGTGLLAL
+133 KELGTNLLAL
-143 AVYQLLDGG
+143 AIYQLLEGG
-152 AMNGYEDWLPDN
+152 AMNSYEDWLPDN

-191 YFRLRFDRS
+191 YFRMRFDRS
-200 KQNYQKWLEEIKQ
+200 KENYQKWLEGIKQ
-213 KAQKQGSAMPP
+213 EAKKKGSDLPP

-313 DRGYSSLMNLQNLFN
+313 DRGYSSIMHLQNLFN

-346 KFTKFR
+346 KFEKFR

-364 YEVYCRTIKED
+364 YDVYCRTIEEN
-375 WKQNTEAGSVNR
+375 WKQNTEGGSIDR
-387 DCFVHLYRFPEIALS
+387 TCFVHLYRFPEIALS

-409 KIDKVLDKKRDG
+409 KVDKVLDKKRSG
-421 KVVDRDDWNFAA
+421 QVVDRDDWNFVA
-433 RFITECKEEQDG
+433 RFITERREEHDG
-445 KERKIWEKNLEA
+445 KEKKIWEKNLEA
-457 LRLWERTAGCFVI
+457 LRFWERTAGCCVI
-470 RSDWLE
+470 RSDWLK

-523 AQSLR
+523 AQSPR

-543 KLPDNSVEKLLA
+543 KLPDNSVEKLLK
-555 ALKRI
+555 ALKRV
-560 RAVRAPTRATWVVE
+560 RAVRTPTRATWVVE
-574 PLTPPAVLTGWQIW
+574 PLMKKAQDMLELLNLPKPPMTFRSI
-588 ISPPEHIYQ
+588 
-597 LSVRLHLYSVLSSR
+597 
-611 TLLSGLWYSS
+611 
-621 S
+621 

>member
-1 MARPRTLPDNHF
+1 MARPRTLPDDHF

-31 EWDPVKKQS
+31 EWDPEKKQS

-53 ATGRLRLGKKYLSNH
+53 ITGRVKLGKKYLSNH

-87 EQDAAEEVQQRE
+87 EQDVAEEVEQRE
-99 QSWASNN
+99 TSWASNN

-118 ASKNRILQNLQAAFG
+118 ASKNRILQNLQAVFG
-133 KQLGTGLLAL
+133 KQLGTNLLAL
-143 AVYQLLDGG
+143 AIYQLLDGG

-182 QVDHEDMVN
+182 QVDHGDMVN

-200 KQNYQKWLEEIKQ
+200 KENYQRWLEEIEQNAK
-213 KAQKQGSAMPP
+213 KNGSVMPP
-224 STLQKMYMALDSTA
+224 STMQKMYMALDSTA

-313 DRGYSSLMNLQNLFN
+313 DRGYSSLLNLQNLFN

-346 KFTKFR
+346 KFAKFR

-364 YEVYCRTIKED
+364 YDVYCRTIKEN
-375 WKQNTEAGSVNR
+375 WKQNTEGGSIDR
-387 DCFVHLYRFPEIALS
+387 TCFVHLYRFPEIALS

-409 KIDKVLDKKRDG
+409 KVDKVLDKKRSRQ
-421 KVVDRDDWNFAA
+421 VVDRDDWNFVA
-433 RFITECKEEQDG
+433 RFITERKEEHDG
-445 KERKIWEKNLEA
+445 KEKKIWEKNLEA
-457 LRLWERTAGCFVI
+457 LRFWERTAGCFVI

-543 KLPDNSVEKLLA
+543 KLPDNSVEKLLK
-555 ALKRI
+555 ALKRV
-560 RAVRAPTRATWVVE
+560 RAVRTATRATWVVE
-574 PLTPPAVLTGWQIW
+574 PLTKKAQDMLELLNLPKPPMTFRSI
-588 ISPPEHIYQ
+588 
-597 LSVRLHLYSVLSSR
+597 
-611 TLLSGLWYSS
+611 
-621 S
+621 

>member
-1 MARPRTLPDNHF
+1 MARPRTLPDDHF
-13 RFSTFRKGDST
+13 CFSTFRKGDST

-31 EWDPVKKQS
+31 EWDPEKKQS

-53 ATGRLRLGKKYLSNH
+53 ITGRVKLGKKYLSNH

-87 EQDAAEEVQQRE
+87 EQEVAAEVGQRE
-99 QSWASNN
+99 TSWASNN

-118 ASKNRILQNLQAAFG
+118 ASKNRILQNLQAVFG
-133 KQLGTGLLAL
+133 KQLGTNLLAL
-143 AVYQLLDGG
+143 AIYQLLDGG

-182 QVDHEDMVN
+182 QVDHGDMVN
-191 YFRLRFDRS
+191 YFRLRFDQS
-200 KQNYQKWLEEIKQ
+200 KANYQKWLEELTQNAK
-213 KAQKQGSAMPP
+213 KKGSATAP

-290 VYKSILA
+290 VYRSVLA

-313 DRGYSSLMNLQNLFN
+313 DRGYSSIMNLQSLFN

-346 KFTKFR
+346 KFAKFR

-364 YEVYCRTIKED
+364 YDVYCRTIKED
-375 WKQNTEAGSVNR
+375 WKQNTEGGSIDR
-387 DCFVHLYRFPEIALS
+387 TCFVHLYRFPEIALS

-409 KIDKVLDKKRDG
+409 KVDKALDKKRSG
-421 KVVDRDDWNFAA
+421 RVVDRDDWNFVA
-433 RFITECKEEQDG
+433 RFITERKEEHDG
-445 KERKIWEKNLEA
+445 KEKKIWEKNLEA
-457 LRLWERTAGCFVI
+457 LRSWERTAGCFVI

-504 DRLQATQTS
+504 NRLYATQTS
-513 YMGKLMVHII
+513 YMGKLMVHTI

-528 MAITVQAKKRETQEL
+528 MAITVQAKRRETQEL
-543 KLPDNSVEKLLA
+543 KLPDNSVEKLLTV
-555 ALKRI
+555 LKKV
-560 RAVRAPTRATWVVE
+560 RAVRAPTRSTWVVE
-574 PLTPPAVLTGWQIW
+574 PLTKKAQDMLELLNLPKPPMTFKSI
-588 ISPPEHIYQ
+588 
-597 LSVRLHLYSVLSSR
+597 
-611 TLLSGLWYSS
+611 
-621 S
+621 

>member
-1 MARPRTLPDNHF
+1 MARPRTLPDDHF
-13 RFSTFRKGDST
+13 CFSTFRKGDST

-31 EWDPVKKQS
+31 EWDPEKKQS

-53 ATGRLRLGKKYLSNH
+53 ITGRVKLGKKYLSNH

-87 EQDAAEEVQQRE
+87 EQEVAAEVGQRE
-99 QSWASNN
+99 TSWASNN

-118 ASKNRILQNLQAAFG
+118 ASKNRILQNLQAVFG
-133 KQLGTGLLAL
+133 KQLGTNLLAL
-143 AVYQLLDGG
+143 AIYQLLDGG

-182 QVDHEDMVN
+182 QVDHGDMVN

-200 KQNYQKWLEEIKQ
+200 KANYQKWLEELTQNAK
-213 KAQKQGSAMPP
+213 KKGSATAP

-290 VYKSILA
+290 VYRSVLA

-313 DRGYSSLMNLQNLFN
+313 DRGYSSIMNLQSLFN

-346 KFTKFR
+346 KFAKFR

-364 YEVYCRTIKED
+364 YDVYCRTIKED
-375 WKQNTEAGSVNR
+375 WKQNTEGGSIDR
-387 DCFVHLYRFPEIALS
+387 ACFVHLYRFPEIALS

-409 KIDKVLDKKRDG
+409 KVDKALDKKRSG
-421 KVVDRDDWNFAA
+421 RVVDRDDWNFVA
-433 RFITECKEEQDG
+433 RFITERKEEHDG
-445 KERKIWEKNLEA
+445 KEKKIWEKNLEA
-457 LRLWERTAGCFVI
+457 LRSWERTAGCFVI

-504 DRLQATQTS
+504 NRLYATQTS
-513 YMGKLMVHII
+513 YMGKLMVHTI

-528 MAITVQAKKRETQEL
+528 MAITVQAKRRETQEL
-543 KLPDNSVEKLLA
+543 KLPDNSVEKLLTV
-555 ALKRI
+555 LKKV
-560 RAVRAPTRATWVVE
+560 RAVRAPTRSTWVVE
-574 PLTPPAVLTGWQIW
+574 PLTKKAQDMLELLNLPKPPMTFKSI
-588 ISPPEHIYQ
+588 
-597 LSVRLHLYSVLSSR
+597 
-611 TLLSGLWYSS
+611 
-621 S
+621 

>member
-1 MARPRTLPDNHF
+1 MARPRTLPDDHF
-13 RFSTFRKGDST
+13 CFSTFRKGDST
-24 YVYGYRN
+24 YVYGYIN
-31 EWDPVKKQS
+31 EWDPEKKQS

-53 ATGRLRLGKKYLSNH
+53 ITGRVKLGKKYLSNH

-87 EQDAAEEVQQRE
+87 EQEVAAEVGQRE
-99 QSWASNN
+99 TSWASNN

-118 ASKNRILQNLQAAFG
+118 ASKNRILQNLQAVFG
-133 KQLGTGLLAL
+133 KQLGTNLLAL
-143 AVYQLLDGG
+143 AIYQLLDGG

-182 QVDHEDMVN
+182 QVDHGDMVN

-200 KQNYQKWLEEIKQ
+200 KENYQKWLEELTQNAK
-213 KAQKQGSAMPP
+213 KKGSATAP

-290 VYKSILA
+290 VYRSVLA

-313 DRGYSSLMNLQNLFN
+313 DRGYSSIMNLQSLFN

-346 KFTKFR
+346 KFAKFR

-364 YEVYCRTIKED
+364 YDVYCRTIKED
-375 WKQNTEAGSVNR
+375 WKQNTEGGSIDR
-387 DCFVHLYRFPEIALS
+387 TCFVHLYRLPEIALS

-409 KIDKVLDKKRDG
+409 KVDKALDKKRSRR
-421 KVVDRDDWNFAA
+421 VVDRDDWNFVA
-433 RFITECKEEQDG
+433 RFITERKEEHDG
-445 KERKIWEKNLEA
+445 KEKKIWEKNLEA
-457 LRLWERTAGCFVI
+457 LRSWERTAGCFVI

-504 DRLQATQTS
+504 NRLYATQTS
-513 YMGKLMVHII
+513 YMGKLMVHTI

-528 MAITVQAKKRETQEL
+528 MAITVQAKRRETQEL
-543 KLPDNSVEKLLA
+543 KLPDNSVEKLLTV
-555 ALKRI
+555 LKKV
-560 RAVRAPTRATWVVE
+560 RAVRAPTRSTWVVE
-574 PLTPPAVLTGWQIW
+574 PLTKKAQDMLELLNLPKPPMTFKSI
-588 ISPPEHIYQ
+588 
-597 LSVRLHLYSVLSSR
+597 
-611 TLLSGLWYSS
+611 
-621 S
+621 

>member
-1 MARPRTLPDNHF
+1 MARPRTLPDDHF

-31 EWDPVKKQS
+31 EWDPEKKQS

-53 ATGRLRLGKKYLSNH
+53 ITGRVKLGKKYLSNH

-87 EQDAAEEVQQRE
+87 EQDVAEEVEQRE
-99 QSWASNN
+99 TSWASNN

-118 ASKNRILQNLQAAFG
+118 ASKNRILQNLQAVFG
-133 KQLGTGLLAL
+133 KQLGTNLLAL
-143 AVYQLLDGG
+143 AIYQLLDGG

-200 KQNYQKWLEEIKQ
+200 KENYQRWLEEIEQNAK
-213 KAQKQGSAMPP
+213 KNGSVMPP
-224 STLQKMYMALDSTA
+224 STMQKMYMALDSTA

-313 DRGYSSLMNLQNLFN
+313 DRGYSSLLNLQNLFN

-346 KFTKFR
+346 KFAKFR

-364 YEVYCRTIKED
+364 YDVYCRTIKEN
-375 WKQNTEAGSVNR
+375 WKQNTEGGSIDR
-387 DCFVHLYRFPEIALS
+387 TCFVHLYRFPEIALS

-409 KIDKVLDKKRDG
+409 KVDKVLDKKRSRQ
-421 KVVDRDDWNFAA
+421 VVDRDDWNFVA
-433 RFITECKEEQDG
+433 RFITERKEEHDG
-445 KERKIWEKNLEA
+445 KEKKIWEKNLEA
-457 LRLWERTAGCFVI
+457 LRFWERTAGCFVI

-543 KLPDNSVEKLLA
+543 KLPDNSVEKLLK
-555 ALKRI
+555 ALKRV
-560 RAVRAPTRATWVVE
+560 RAVRMATRATWVVE
-574 PLTPPAVLTGWQIW
+574 PLTKKAQDMLELLNLPKPPMTFRSI
-588 ISPPEHIYQ
+588 
-597 LSVRLHLYSVLSSR
+597 
-611 TLLSGLWYSS
+611 
-621 S
+621 

>member
-1 MARPRTLPDNHF
+1 MDRPRTLPDDHF

-31 EWDPVKKQS
+31 EWDPEKKQS

-53 ATGRLRLGKKYLSNH
+53 ITGRVKLGKKYLSNH

-87 EQDAAEEVQQRE
+87 EQDVAEEVEQRE
-99 QSWASNN
+99 TSWASNN

-118 ASKNRILQNLQAAFG
+118 ASKNRILQNLQAVFG
-133 KQLGTGLLAL
+133 KQLGTNLLAL
-143 AVYQLLDGG
+143 AIYQLLDGG

-200 KQNYQKWLEEIKQ
+200 KANYQKWLEEIEQNAK
-213 KAQKQGSAMPP
+213 KNGLVMPP
-224 STLQKMYMALDSTA
+224 STMQKMYMALDSTA

-249 AYGHA
+249 AYGHT

-272 NGDVCYARED
+272 NGEVCYARED
-282 EGSITDKS
+282 EGLITDKS

-313 DRGYSSLMNLQNLFN
+313 DRGYSSIMNLQNLFN

-346 KFTKFR
+346 KFAKFR

-364 YEVYCRTIKED
+364 YDVYCRTIKED
-375 WKQNTEAGSVNR
+375 WKQNTEGGSIDR
-387 DCFVHLYRFPEIALS
+387 TCFVHLYRFPEIALS

-409 KIDKVLDKKRDG
+409 KVDKALDKKRSG
-421 KVVDRDDWNFAA
+421 RVVDRDDWNFVA
-433 RFITECKEEQDG
+433 RFITERKEEHDG
-445 KERKIWEKNLEA
+445 KEKKIWEKNLEA
-457 LRLWERTAGCFVI
+457 LRFWERTAGCFVI

-504 DRLQATQTS
+504 DRLYATQTS

-528 MAITVQAKKRETQEL
+528 MAMTVQAKRRETQEL
-543 KLPDNSVEKLLA
+543 KLPDNSVEKLLS
-555 ALKRI
+555 ALKRV
-560 RAVRAPTRATWVVE
+560 RAVRTPTRATWVVE
-574 PLTPPAVLTGWQIW
+574 PLTKKAQDMLELLNLPKPPMTFKSI
-588 ISPPEHIYQ
+588 
-597 LSVRLHLYSVLSSR
+597 
-611 TLLSGLWYSS
+611 
-621 S
+621 

>member
-1 MARPRTLPDNHF
+1 MARPRTLPDDHF
-13 RFSTFRKGDST
+13 CFSTFRKGDST

-31 EWDPVKKQS
+31 EWDPEKKQS

-53 ATGRLRLGKKYLSNH
+53 ITGRVKLGKKYLSNH

-87 EQDAAEEVQQRE
+87 EQEVAAEVGQRE
-99 QSWASNN
+99 TSWASNN

-118 ASKNRILQNLQAAFG
+118 ASKNRILQNLQAVFG
-133 KQLGTGLLAL
+133 KQLGTNLLAL
-143 AVYQLLDGG
+143 AIYQLLDGG

-182 QVDHEDMVN
+182 QVDHGDMVN

-200 KQNYQKWLEEIKQ
+200 KANYQKWLEELTQNAK
-213 KAQKQGSAMPP
+213 KKGSATAP

-290 VYKSILA
+290 VYRSVLA

-313 DRGYSSLMNLQNLFN
+313 DRGYSSIMNLQSLFN

-346 KFTKFR
+346 KFAKFR

-364 YEVYCRTIKED
+364 YDVYCRTIKED
-375 WKQNTEAGSVNR
+375 WKQNTEGGSIDR
-387 DCFVHLYRFPEIALS
+387 TCFVHLYRALS

-409 KIDKVLDKKRDG
+409 KVDKALDKKRSG
-421 KVVDRDDWNFAA
+421 RVVDRDDWNFVA
-433 RFITECKEEQDG
+433 RFITERKEEHDG
-445 KERKIWEKNLEA
+445 KEKKIWEKNLEA
-457 LRLWERTAGCFVI
+457 LRSWERTAGCFVI

-504 DRLQATQTS
+504 NRLYATQTS
-513 YMGKLMVHII
+513 YMGKLMVHTI

-528 MAITVQAKKRETQEL
+528 MAITVQAKRRETQEL
-543 KLPDNSVEKLLA
+543 KLPDNSVEKLLTV
-555 ALKRI
+555 LKKV
-560 RAVRAPTRATWVVE
+560 RAVRAPTRSTWVVE
-574 PLTPPAVLTGWQIW
+574 PLTKKAQDMLELLNLPKPPMTFKSI
-588 ISPPEHIYQ
+588 
-597 LSVRLHLYSVLSSR
+597 
-611 TLLSGLWYSS
+611 
-621 S
+621 